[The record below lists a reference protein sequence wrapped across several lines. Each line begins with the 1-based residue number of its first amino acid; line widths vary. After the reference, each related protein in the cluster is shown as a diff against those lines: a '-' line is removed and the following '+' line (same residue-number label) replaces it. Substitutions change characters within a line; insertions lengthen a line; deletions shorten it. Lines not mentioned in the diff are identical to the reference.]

1 MRSLLPW
8 LFAASLFPAFASAN
22 PPNII
27 FILSDDHRYDLMGF
41 HPDAPEWL
49 ETPALD
55 RLAKE
60 GAHLAN
66 AFVRARPNRYIA
78 YHAGA
83 AAQAIVRRAVS
94 EIDLL
99 NVATG

>member
-8 LFAASLFPAFASAN
+8 LLAASLFPAFTAAK

-66 AFVRARPNRYIA
+66 AFVCTANIDA
-78 YHAGA
+78 TDGGT
-83 AAQAIVRRAVS
+83 AQNGR
-94 EIDLL
+94 
-99 NVATG
+99 